1 MNRGLTWTGY
11 AAASAVLLAITA
23 DFASHADQREQPV
36 IPAPAGFRQ
45 QVPGVGPVEFA
56 FSGRVT
62 FVTDERAEPGTV
74 ARATTWRVEGDDPR
88 PEHSGAAIS
97 NAHIVAPSRQ
107 DQAEGPLTVD
117 APQAWIPLRR
127 ELGNLRLDMQRVWRL
142 TDPVL
147 ELPGFAL
154 GRRLTATATGDAILD
169 PALETVTCPGRFHLE
184 SHDLSLDA
192 ARFHYEARTRRL
204 TFAPWKGD
212 VRWTLRGADGR
223 AFHGRSDGGGEVLPT
238 ADGGLM
244 LRFDT
249 GPRGVR
255 ATLPAAAGSPAAQI
269 ACRGLTANVFPRGDS
284 GWEPRDAL
292 AVGPVF
298 LTDARLAFEG
308 GNAALLWAE
317 DGALA
322 EVALAGP
329 AAVHPW
335 DASFQVATA
344 RERATFDPARGALT
358 LDGRCIAISERGF
371 VSADGASWNG
381 SLLQARGEVVASA
394 AEGFA
399 RAAELD
405 ADADGNMT
413 ARGDVRVRPSAAQVD
428 EIRGPAMSLR
438 RDSLLEMSEGFHA
451 AGRREGRP
459 WSVAGQR
466 IVSRV
471 EPGGVRRTD
480 ADGALVYVA
489 DGVEVRAEKLRQL
502 DDEEFRLEGPPGTA
516 RMELDEGGIAQA
528 TFRRAETD
536 GDTLRIEGAPVF
548 TLPAATLGLAGED
561 VRLEARSVTR
571 ESVSG
576 AWLLDDDVRAT
587 GALQAQA
594 DRARWSPTE
603 GLWLERRAG
612 PPSASGTLA
621 DGRAFSAAAQRLGV
635 TADEVLVLDGDAVA
649 RLAETDGRTHVLT
662 AERTHIGADGGWA
675 EGRAR
680 FDSPLGRGS
689 AERADWRSTDGKLQ
703 YLKLTGGASLAVE
716 QAKADGAIIELDD
729 LSGWMSVTGD
739 AAHAA
744 HILTEDG
751 REIRAD
757 SLRYNV
763 RTMLLETGAVRFDS
777 PRDAKQ
783 PGVPK

>member
-1 MNRGLTWTGY
+1 MNRALTWTGY
-11 AAASAVLLAITA
+11 AAASAVLLALVA
-23 DFASHADQREQPV
+23 DFAAQAEQREQPV

-45 QVPGVGPVEFA
+45 QVPGVGPVEFG

-62 FVTDERAEPGTV
+62 FVTDERAEPGSA
-74 ARATTWRVEGDDPR
+74 ARSATWRVEGDDPR
-88 PEHSGAAIS
+88 PENSGAAIA
-97 NAHIVAPSRQ
+97 NAQIVAPSRQ
-107 DQAEGPLTVD
+107 NLAEGPLTVD
-117 APQAWIPLRR
+117 APHAWIPLKR
-127 ELGNLRLDMQRVWRL
+127 EQGNLRLDMERVWRL

-147 ELPGFAL
+147 KLPGFAP
-154 GRRLTATATGDAILD
+154 GRRLTATASGDARLD
-169 PALETVTCPGRFHLE
+169 PAMETVTCPGRFHLE
-184 SHDLSLDA
+184 SDDLSLDA

-238 ADGGLM
+238 PDGGLL
-244 LRFDT
+244 LRFDA
-249 GPRGVR
+249 GPLGVR
-255 ATLPAAAGSPAAQI
+255 AALPAAAGSPAAQI

-292 AVGPVF
+292 AAGPVF

-308 GNAALLWAE
+308 GDAAIRWAE
-317 DGALA
+317 GGVL
-322 EVALAGP
+322 VGIALAGP
-329 AAVHPW
+329 AAVRPW

-344 RERATFDPARGALT
+344 RERATFDPARGVLT
-358 LDGRCIAISERGF
+358 LDGRCLAISERGF

-381 SLLQARGEVVASA
+381 SQLQARGEVVASA
-394 AEGFA
+394 AEGLVQ
-399 RAAELD
+399 AAELD
-405 ADADGNMT
+405 ADADGNWT
-413 ARGDVRVRPSAAQVD
+413 ARGDVRVRPTAALVD

-438 RDSLLEMSEGFHA
+438 RDGLLEMSEGFHA

-459 WSVAGQR
+459 WSFAGQR
-466 IVSRV
+466 IASRV
-471 EPGGVRRTD
+471 EPGGARRTD
-480 ADGALVYVA
+480 ADGALVYIA

-502 DDEEFRLEGPPGTA
+502 DEEKFRLEGPPGTA
-516 RMELDEGGIAQA
+516 RMELDKGGVAQA

-536 GDTLRIEGAPVF
+536 GNTLRIEGAPVF
-548 TLPAATLGLAGED
+548 TVPAAALGLAGED
-561 VRLEARSVTR
+561 VRLEARLVTR
-571 ESVSG
+571 ESATG

-594 DRARWSPTE
+594 DRARWSPAE

-612 PPSASGTLA
+612 PPSASGILA
-621 DGRAFSAAAQRLGV
+621 DGRAFSAVARRLGV
-635 TADEVLVLDGDAVA
+635 DADNVLVLDGDAVA

-662 AERTHIGADGGWA
+662 AERTRIGADGGWA

-689 AERADWRSTDGKLQ
+689 AERADWRSADGKLQ
-703 YLKLTGGASLAVE
+703 FLKMTGGASLAVE
-716 QAKADGAIIELDD
+716 QAQADGAIIELDD

-744 HILTEDG
+744 HILTKDG

-763 RTMLLETGAVRFDS
+763 RTLLIETGAVRFDT
-777 PRDAKQ
+777 PRDASQ
-783 PGVPK
+783 PGTPK